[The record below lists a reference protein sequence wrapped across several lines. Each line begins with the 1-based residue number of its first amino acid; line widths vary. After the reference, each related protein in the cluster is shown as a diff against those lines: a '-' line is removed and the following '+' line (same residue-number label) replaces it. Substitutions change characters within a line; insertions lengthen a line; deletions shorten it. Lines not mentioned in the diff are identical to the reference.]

1 MWLDRASIEAEKEKA
16 VAAASAVESASKD
29 AGSSEEEIE
38 KNKVFLQENNKRLLA
53 MYDRDQR

>member
-1 MWLDRASIEAEKEKA
+1 MWLDRASIESEKEKA

-29 AGSSEEEIE
+29 AGSSEEVE
-38 KNKVFLQENNKRLLA
+38 KNKVLVQENNKRLLA

>member
-1 MWLDRASIEAEKEKA
+1 MWLDRASIESEKEKA

-29 AGSSEEEIE
+29 TGISEEEIE
-38 KNKVFLQENNKRLLA
+38 KTKVLLLENNKRLLA